1 MGREPEA
8 RRRTARLFAVY
19 AAITLVPVLLLG
31 LVLARTFQ
39 TETNRSGLAEGRAEA
54 VQVART
60 AVEPLL
66 SNRLLTHGLSS
77 TEQAGLQ
84 RLVNEARGPKEGEF
98 LRLRIR
104 NLNADVVWSSDPDV
118 TQDGGDDDEALAAVK
133 GRGHLV
139 SQLTTLNADDED
151 GADAGPAAVEVYLP
165 LRGGTGTNAR
175 TVGILELYL
184 PYTPIGQ
191 SLSKGL
197 HRLYRDLAIGL
208 GSLYLILFAITASVS
223 RGLRRGWK
231 LNAFLAH
238 TDTLTGLPNRT
249 TFQNEGAR
257 ALTARAEG
265 KPPLAIAIIDL
276 DHFKQVNDTLGHQNG
291 DRMLIEVA
299 RRLAAAAP
307 PNATVARLGGDE
319 FGVILEGERSPEA
332 AFNSIREVIDED
344 VDLDGLPL
352 SVQAS
357 LGYVLAGE
365 DGNDLDTLLQ
375 RADVAM
381 YAAKARHA
389 GVLRYDSAFDHYD
402 AAQLSLIG
410 ELRHAIDDEQLVLHY
425 QPQSLFEDG
434 RVASVEAL
442 VRWQHPI
449 HGLLYPDKFLPL
461 AEQTDVIDKLT
472 SWVLRTALAEISQL
486 GIRTSDAAKLSVSVN
501 VSARSIGRMELAQE
515 VIDTLEQLD
524 VPAER
529 LTVEVTETALLVD
542 PESASA
548 VLERLALAGVR
559 ISLDDFG
566 QGQTS
571 LGYLSQLPIHEL
583 KIDKGFVIDML
594 ENDAHAAIVRSI
606 IDLGHNLDLQVV
618 AEGIETVDILA
629 SLHAARCDLAQ
640 GYFIARPM
648 PLERLAA
655 WMPVPTPS
663 ESPVA

>member
-1 MGREPEA
+1 
-8 RRRTARLFAVY
+8 
-19 AAITLVPVLLLG
+19 
-31 LVLARTFQ
+31 
-39 TETNRSGLAEGRAEA
+39 
-54 VQVART
+54 
-60 AVEPLL
+60 
-66 SNRLLTHGLSS
+66 
-77 TEQAGLQ
+77 
-84 RLVNEARGPKEGEF
+84 
-98 LRLRIR
+98 
-104 NLNADVVWSSDPDV
+104 
-118 TQDGGDDDEALAAVK
+118 
-133 GRGHLV
+133 
-139 SQLTTLNADDED
+139 
-151 GADAGPAAVEVYLP
+151 
-165 LRGGTGTNAR
+165 
-175 TVGILELYL
+175 
-184 PYTPIGQ
+184 
-191 SLSKGL
+191 
-197 HRLYRDLAIGL
+197 
-208 GSLYLILFAITASVS
+208 
-223 RGLRRGWK
+223 
-231 LNAFLAH
+231 
-238 TDTLTGLPNRT
+238 
-249 TFQNEGAR
+249 
-257 ALTARAEG
+257 
-265 KPPLAIAIIDL
+265 
-276 DHFKQVNDTLGHQNG
+276 
-291 DRMLIEVA
+291 
-299 RRLAAAAP
+299 
-307 PNATVARLGGDE
+307 
-319 FGVILEGERSPEA
+319 
-332 AFNSIREVIDED
+332 

-655 WMPVPTPS
+655 WMPVPTPR